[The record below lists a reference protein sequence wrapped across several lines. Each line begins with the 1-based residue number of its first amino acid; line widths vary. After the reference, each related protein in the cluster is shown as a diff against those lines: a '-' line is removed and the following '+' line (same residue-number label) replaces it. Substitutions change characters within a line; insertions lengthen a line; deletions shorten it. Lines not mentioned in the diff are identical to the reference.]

1 MRQRRSR
8 LPSPVTIAG
17 SVLAAFTLSTTTIA
31 FQDAAA
37 LAGSKWEGEVRWLSY
52 VAPAAPRPT
61 VEFATL
67 DSFDSSFPDQS
78 PDDGA
83 FVVAEAN
90 SIPEDDVDAEQSSLR
105 HTILPPSLA
114 SRFAFAQAP
123 IIERIDTMTGIGVY
137 AEGSPDSAPT
147 DQTIPDDAA
156 ADGSTPGTL
165 TLASLTPS
173 SSETPLEIAAMPVA
187 PGTATVLAAL
197 PSDPISS
204 PVQETLD
211 KDMARAKKCLSE
223 AVYFEA
229 RGEPLKG
236 QYAVAQVVM
245 NRTRSG
251 YYPDNVCAVVYENK
265 NRRNQCQ
272 FSFACDGIPDRIYDR
287 QSWAIA
293 QRVADDV
300 LVKGTYLP
308 DVGTATHYH
317 ATYVRPYWIRDM
329 VKEARL
335 GRHIFYRVR
344 NWTGEGV

>member
-1 MRQRRSR
+1 MRQRRFR

-17 SVLAAFTLSTTTIA
+17 SVLAALALSTTTIA

-37 LAGSKWEGEVRWLSY
+37 LAGPKWEGEARWLSY

-61 VEFATL
+61 VEFAAL
-67 DSFDSSFPDQS
+67 DSFDSSFPDQFS
-78 PDDGA
+78 DDDA
-83 FVVAEAN
+83 FVVAEAKP
-90 SIPEDDVDAEQSSLR
+90 IAEDDIAVGQSAPR
-105 HTILPPSLA
+105 HTNLPPSLA

-123 IIERIDTMTGIGVY
+123 IIERIDTMTGLGAY

-147 DQTIPDDAA
+147 DETIPDDAA
-156 ADGSTPGTL
+156 ADGSTPGSL
-165 TLASLTPS
+165 TLASLTPNS
-173 SSETPLEIAAMPVA
+173 ADAPLEIAAMPVA
-187 PGTATVLAAL
+187 PGTAPVLAAL
-197 PSDPISS
+197 PSDPTLGTS
-204 PVQETLD
+204 QEMPD
-211 KDMARAKKCLSE
+211 KELARAKKCLTE

-300 LVKGTYLP
+300 LIKGTYLP
-308 DVGTATHYH
+308 EIGTATHYH